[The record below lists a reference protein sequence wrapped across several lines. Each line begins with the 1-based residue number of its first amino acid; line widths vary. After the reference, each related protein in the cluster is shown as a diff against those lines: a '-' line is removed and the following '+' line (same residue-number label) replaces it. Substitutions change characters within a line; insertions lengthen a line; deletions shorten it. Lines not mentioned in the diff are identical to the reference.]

1 MSDIQYS
8 GHHDVIT
15 DLGSAEKNINEMIL
29 SKNIAA
35 ALCKRWPVEN
45 GHAWAI
51 NVDGEQGI
59 CHIYNLALSN
69 KFGFTLKLIDLVND
83 PNYKV
88 AINAA
93 GEILERY
100 NIRRRGRADNDLGLL
115 KKDFTGEYCFDGHC
129 ALNRGRTVK
138 SSMKINQR
146 KAKLNTPKD
155 PAPRVIM
162 PVTRER
168 EVYGR

>member
-1 MSDIQYS
+1 MRSISQQPQQ
-8 GHHDVIT
+8 DVIT
-15 DLGSAEKNINEMIL
+15 DLAYAQKNISEIVL
-29 SKNIAA
+29 SKNIAD
-35 ALCKRWPVEN
+35 ALSKRWPVHN

-69 KFGFTLKLIDLVND
+69 KFGFTIKLVNLVND
-83 PNYKV
+83 PKYKA

-100 NIRRRGRADNDLGLL
+100 SIRRRGDTADDMGLL

-129 ALNRGRTVK
+129 ALNRGKTVK
-138 SSMKINQR
+138 SSMQIPRQR
-146 KAKLNTPKD
+146 STLNTPQQRSNKIIL
-155 PAPRVIM
+155 PRGM
-162 PVTRER
+162 ADA
-168 EVYGR
+168 GR